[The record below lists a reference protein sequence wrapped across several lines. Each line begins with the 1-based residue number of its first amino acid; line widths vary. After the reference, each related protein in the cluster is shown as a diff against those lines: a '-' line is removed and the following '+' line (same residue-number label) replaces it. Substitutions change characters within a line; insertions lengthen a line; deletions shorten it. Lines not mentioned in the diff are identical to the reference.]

1 MNINDEKNS
10 VQEINIIDLLQII
23 VKGIWTLI
31 KNFGSCFG
39 WLGRLAY
46 QQKIIVGLC
55 TLIGI
60 GVGVYFS
67 LHKVYRGEVEIKI
80 NLNDA
85 YFYKN
90 VIDPLYSQCRY
101 RDYDKIAKDFGI
113 SIEEARKIASVKAY
127 YYIDYLGDGTPNEIN
142 YNETFDGSDTTD
154 VIMSDRLRLVVDCL
168 DKDLLSRMDSCF
180 NYFFS
185 QNPQIVRENEL
196 SKAML
201 SERINAVSKEI
212 AVLDSLRKKEYFQRK
227 EHVNLSTDKMVLVE
241 REIKLY
247 HPEILALESERYSLI
262 KLRNTFDNGV
272 VFNSK
277 FEINPRPLNRGLVV
291 IPKFAIIGFVGG
303 LFIAGLYCGRKKIY
317 GYLNK
322 PLSE

>member
-23 VKGIWTLI
+23 VKGIWSLI
-31 KNFGSCFG
+31 KKIGSCFG

-46 QQKIIVGLC
+46 QQRIIVGLC
-55 TLIGI
+55 TLIGV

-101 RDYDKIAKDFGI
+101 RDYDKIASDFGI
-113 SIEEARKIASVKAY
+113 SVDEARKIASVKAY

-142 YNETFDGSDTTD
+142 YKETFDGSDTTD

-180 NYFFS
+180 NHFFS
-185 QNPQIVRENEL
+185 QNPQIVRENDL

-201 SERINAVSKEI
+201 NERINAVTKEI
-212 AVLDSLRKKEYFQRK
+212 AVLDSLRRKEYFQRK

-272 VFNSK
+272 VFNSR
-277 FEINPRPLNRGLVV
+277 FEVNPRPLNRRLVV
-291 IPKFAIIGFVGG
+291 IPKYAVIGFIGG
-303 LFIAGLYCGRKKIY
+303 LFLAGLFYGRKRIY
-317 GYLNK
+317 GYLKK
-322 PLSE
+322 PLNE

>member
-1 MNINDEKNS
+1 MNNNDEKNS

-23 VKGIWTLI
+23 VNGIWTLI
-31 KNFGSCFG
+31 KKVGSFFG
-39 WLGRLAY
+39 WLGCLAY
-46 QQKIIVGLC
+46 QRKLIVGLC

-67 LHKVYRGEVEIKI
+67 SHKVYRGEVEIKI

-90 VIDPLYSQCRY
+90 VIDPLYNQCRY
-101 RDYDKIAKDFGI
+101 GDYEKIAEDFGI
-113 SIEEARKIASVKAY
+113 SLEEARKIARVKAY

-142 YNETFDGSDTTD
+142 YSESFDGSDTTD

-180 NYFFS
+180 NHFFS

-201 SERINAVSKEI
+201 NDRINAVTKEI

-247 HPEILALESERYSLI
+247 HPEILALESEKNSLV
-262 KLRNTFDNGV
+262 KLRNTFDNGI

-277 FEINPRPLNRGLVV
+277 FEINPRPINRRTVV
-291 IPKFAIIGFVGG
+291 IPKYAVIGFVGG
-303 LFIAGLYCGRKKIY
+303 LFIAGLFYSRKRIL

-322 PLSE
+322 PLDK